1 MSENEKYRELDPE
14 EPEQVTGGST
24 IGGARIAKA
33 ILKKSGS
40 AITTEYRFTAL
51 AGLTLSQLQ
60 EMEDGD
66 PLYELANEYLMLIDG
81 KVTQHLDNY
90 NSFSL

>member
-1 MSENEKYRELDPE
+1 MNENYRELNE
-14 EPEQVTGGST
+14 EELEQVTGGFT
-24 IGGARIAKA
+24 IGARITKA
-33 ILKKSGS
+33 SPKKSGS
-40 AITTEYRFTAL
+40 AITTEDRYTAL

-81 KVTQHLDNY
+81 KVTQHLDGY

>member
-1 MSENEKYRELDPE
+1 MNENYRELSDE
-14 EPEQVTGGST
+14 ELEQVNGGFT
-24 IGGARIAKA
+24 IGGARITKA
-33 ILKKSGS
+33 SPKKSGS
-40 AITTEYRFTAL
+40 AITTEDRYTAL